1 MGSVTKEELENL
13 AVNLKKVQD
22 KFLND
27 WTGETFRKARL
38 EDKEDHEYILT
49 KGKGNLYVFVYNED
63 SDETAVQSYRIF
75 F

>member
-27 WTGETFRKARL
+27 WTGESFRKARL
-38 EDKEDHEYILT
+38 EDKENHENILA
-49 KGKGNLYVFVYNED
+49 KGKGNCVYNED
-63 SDETAVQSYRIF
+63 CN
-75 F
+75 